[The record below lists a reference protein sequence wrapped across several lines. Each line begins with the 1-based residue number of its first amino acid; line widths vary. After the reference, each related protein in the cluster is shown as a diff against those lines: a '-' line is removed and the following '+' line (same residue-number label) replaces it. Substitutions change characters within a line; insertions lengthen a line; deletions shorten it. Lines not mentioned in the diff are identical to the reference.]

1 VPRLRLIADGTG
13 PRVPPAAARAV
24 AAVATGLL
32 LAAAF
37 PAPDLGMI
45 ALVALIPLLLAADR
59 VRPRTA
65 AGLGAL
71 AGLVFFGIVATWI
84 SAIGNERAAGVAAWA
99 GLVVVQAGYLAAFT
113 ALVPASRRLGRARIP
128 LLAAAWVAVELIR
141 GRFPLGGFAWGQLGL
156 TQHDGPLLPLAGV
169 IGADG
174 LSFVIAGINL
184 LLAEAV
190 VSLAG
195 RRVRRVAVLA
205 AVAVVPFLAGLAAPG
220 PPAPDGPAVKVAAIQ
235 GNVPF
240 DRSNRGLT
248 NFAVF
253 SRHVAMTE
261 ALAGGPRPDLVV
273 WGEGA
278 ADDDPVANPLR
289 AADVARAASAAGAPL
304 LLGATTELGGG
315 RYATEGLLFTPG
327 GQLAD
332 RYVKRRLVPFGEY
345 VPGGGFTRA
354 LIPATGQLPYD
365 KRPGDRLEPLL
376 LNGTPMGV
384 LICYESSYA
393 EDAAQL
399 TRRGARFLVLLGNN
413 ASFGRSPLSAQ
424 HLASVQLRAV
434 EQGRTIVFTTV
445 SGRSAIV
452 TPDGRASQTTD
463 LYTAATILADVQP
476 RSGLTVYGR
485 IGRAVQALMLGLTV
499 ALLAL
504 LLLGRRRR
512 RAPVVDLGTEGAG
525 SGTSAPRAPAG
536 DPDPSMPVAD
546 PPASASAPDL
556 RARDSGSA
564 RS

>member
-1 VPRLRLIADGTG
+1 MG
-13 PRVPPAAARAV
+13 PRVPPAAVRVA

-37 PAPDLGMI
+37 PALDLGLV

-84 SAIGNERAAGVAAWA
+84 SAIGNERAAGVLAWA

-113 ALVPASRRLGRARIP
+113 ALVPASRRLGSARIP
-128 LLAAAWVAVELIR
+128 LLAAAWVAVELVR

-156 TQHDGPLLPLAGV
+156 TQHDGGPLLPLAGV

-184 LLAEAV
+184 LLADAV
-190 VSLAG
+190 VALAG
-195 RRVRRVAVLA
+195 RRPRRVAALA

-220 PPAPDGPAVKVAAIQ
+220 PPPPDGPAVKVAAIQ

-278 ADDDPVANPLR
+278 ADEDPVANPLR
-289 AADVARAASAAGAPL
+289 AADVARAAGAAGAPL

-315 RYATEGLLFTPG
+315 RYATEGLLYTPG

-345 VPGGGFTRA
+345 VPGGSFTRA

-384 LICYESSYA
+384 LVCYESSYA
-393 EDAAQL
+393 EDAARL
-399 TRRGARFLVLLGNN
+399 TERGARFLVLLGNN

-445 SGRSAIV
+445 SGRSAII
-452 TPDGRASQTTD
+452 TPDGRANDTTD

-476 RSGLTVYGR
+476 RSDLTVYGH
-485 IGRAVQALMLGLTV
+485 IGRAVQALMVGLTV
-499 ALLAL
+499 ALLAVL
-504 LLLGRRRR
+504 LIGRRRR
-512 RAPVVDLGTEGAG
+512 PGHTADPDTGPVVDLGTEGAG
-525 SGTSAPRAPAG
+525 SGTSAPRPPAG
-536 DPDPSMPVAD
+536 DPDPSTPVAD
-546 PPASASAPDL
+546 PPTSASAPDL
-556 RARDSGSA
+556 RAREPGSA

>member
-195 RRVRRVAVLA
+195 RRARRVAV
-205 AVAVVPFLAGLAAPG
+205 LAAPG

-536 DPDPSMPVAD
+536 DPDPSTPVAD

-556 RARDSGSA
+556 RAREPGSA